1 MPARRTPS
9 FPLGAPGPGARN
21 PALRGALCARGW
33 PSPADQRAGPRYPC
47 SPAPARRR
55 GRRSIRRK
63 PTQIPG
69 DERFPAQTP
78 MLGTRR
84 VPGYLVGLGFPSG
97 CVAPSNPGH
106 SQAARKRT
114 ENRETWPLANYL
126 PSLPTR
132 APLAFR
138 GGGGDHPE
146 VAARMGKGC
155 KRRGPLPPDAVPAA
169 PPPCP
174 STPPSLRGPRAW
186 VQRAGP
192 WGLRAPASR
201 RRPLPGMGARGA
213 WHKGAPTSSLPPRQL
228 RHTLQGW
235 QGIQR
240 EPRIKALWLSL
251 SAPSP
256 GVQLGA
262 PGWNSFS

>member
-9 FPLGAPGPGARN
+9 FPLGAPGTGARN

-63 PTQIPG
+63 PTQTPG

-106 SQAARKRT
+106 RPRGNGWRT
-114 ENRETWPLANYL
+114 EKPGPWPIIYPVSQPEL
-126 PSLPTR
+126 PSLSEVGVGITR
-132 APLAFR
+132 RWLR
-138 GGGGDHPE
+138 GWGRGASGE
-146 VAARMGKGC
+146 VRCPRMRS
-155 KRRGPLPPDAVPAA
+155 RRRCLPAHLPLP
-169 PPPCP
+169 
-174 STPPSLRGPRAW
+174 GPRAW
-186 VQRAGP
+186 VQRAGH
-192 WGLRAPASR
+192 WGLCAPASR

-213 WHKGAPTSSLPPRQL
+213 WHKGAPTSSLPPRRL
-228 RHTLQGW
+228 RHTLEGW
-235 QGIQR
+235 QRIQR
-240 EPRIKALWLSL
+240 QPRIKALWLSL

-262 PGWNSFS
+262 PGWSSFS

>member
-1 MPARRTPS
+1 MPPRRTPS

-33 PSPADQRAGPRYPC
+33 PSPADQHAGPRYPC
-47 SPAPARRR
+47 SLAPARRR
-55 GRRSIRRK
+55 GRRSTRRK
-63 PTQIPG
+63 PTPTLG
-69 DERFPAQTP
+69 DDRFPAQTP
-78 MLGTRR
+78 MPGTRW
-84 VPGYLVGLGFPSG
+84 VPGYLV
-97 CVAPSNPGH
+97 PGY
-106 SQAARKRT
+106 QG
-114 ENRETWPLANYL
+114 NWPLANYL

-132 APLAFR
+132 APRALR

-146 VAARMGKGC
+146 VAARMGKGSE
-155 KRRGPLPPDAVPAA
+155 RRGPLPPDAVPAA

-174 STPPSLRGPRAW
+174 PSPPSLPGPRAW
-186 VQRAGP
+186 VQHAGH

-213 WHKGAPTSSLPPRQL
+213 GHKGAPTSSRPPRQL

-240 EPRIKALWLSL
+240 EPRIKVLWLSL

-262 PGWNSFS
+262 PGWSSSFSSTLGCPSRFHQPTSSAG